1 MNLTCLARQD
11 FDSGAF
17 GLNYYRV
24 TRFDYGTLAGEV
36 ASLQLPFMADAK
48 LPAQDVAGSK
58 QLQGMGFRKV
68 CVQPTFVAE
77 LSGMSGTAA
86 GEPRGAMEFPLAELD
101 AHAANF
107 PFNRF
112 GLDPQVTDNE
122 RIEHQ
127 RRWVSNSMASAGI
140 LKFLDQGA
148 FVSFKLKESVV
159 VIDLVSALPSAR
171 GRGSLLLGRLKAW
184 AAFKGFTRIEVTTES
199 ENVPACLFYEKN
211 GFRIAGAA
219 VAFHMRRGKTS

>member
-1 MNLTCLARQD
+1 MNLTCLTRQD
-11 FDSGAF
+11 FDSEAF
-17 GLNYYRV
+17 GLDYYRV
-24 TRFDYGTLAGEV
+24 ARFDYDALACEI
-36 ASLQLPFMADAK
+36 ASLQSPFMADAK
-48 LPAQDVAGSK
+48 LPAQDIAGSK
-58 QLQGMGFRKV
+58 QLQKMGFCKI
-68 CVQPTFVAE
+68 CVQPTFVAD
-77 LSGMSGTAA
+77 LSGTSGTAA
-86 GEPRGAMEFPLAELD
+86 GEPQGAMAFPLAELD

-112 GLDPQVTDNE
+112 GLDPQITDGE
-122 RIEHQ
+122 RVEHQ
-127 RRWVSNSMASAGI
+127 RRWISNSIASAEI

-148 FVSFKLKESVV
+148 FVSFKLRESVV

-184 AAFKGFTRIEVTTES
+184 AAFKGCSRIEVTTES
-199 ENVPACLFYEKN
+199 ENVPACLFYEKS